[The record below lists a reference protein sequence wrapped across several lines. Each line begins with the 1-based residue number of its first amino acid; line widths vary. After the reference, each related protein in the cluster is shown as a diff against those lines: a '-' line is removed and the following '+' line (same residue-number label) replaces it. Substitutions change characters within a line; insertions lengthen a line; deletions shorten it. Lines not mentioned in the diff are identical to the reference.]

1 MPNGSERLVR
11 FATGLRVV
19 RAVGRVAV
27 AFTCLSLT
35 YLVSGIPAGGLTD
48 QDDPP
53 SAGAHSGR
61 STDGAVADGSS
72 SARLTSRVSAE
83 SFWSQALGIRKQFV
97 VYLPPSY
104 EASSQ
109 RRYPVAYYLHGML
122 GDEWNW
128 VRSGAIDRTLD
139 SLVASGL
146 PEMIVV
152 MPDGDDGWYT
162 TWNNLGNNA
171 ECRRSRPPGRQSET
185 VDAYCVPWPKYD
197 DYIARDLV
205 ARVDSVYRTI
215 PSRSARAIAGLS
227 MGGYGAISLALAYP
241 DVFSAAAS
249 HSGVLSPLYMGPHP
263 YSAPSRYAST
273 EAELRQNAGNLWP
286 AMVLAFGRDTTGWWP
301 RDPGRRAA
309 RYSSAD
315 RTRMP
320 ALMLDVGVADPYVD
334 QSRDLHATL
343 HRLGV
348 THAYAEWPG
357 AHNWD
362 YWRLHARESLRWI
375 GGHIAGGA
383 ARQ

>member
-1 MPNGSERLVR
+1 MPNESERLLGC
-11 FATGLRVV
+11 ATGLRVA
-19 RAVGRVAV
+19 RAVGRVAL
-27 AFTCLSLT
+27 AFTCLSVT

-53 SAGAHSGR
+53 SAGAHGR
-61 STDGAVADGSS
+61 LITVATADDTSS
-72 SARLTSRVSAE
+72 DRLVSRVSAD
-83 SFWSQALGIRKQFV
+83 SFWSQALGIRKRFV

-104 EASSQ
+104 DASSQ
-109 RRYPVAYYLHGML
+109 RRYPVAYYLHGIW

-128 VRSGAIDRTLD
+128 VRAGAIDRTLD

-146 PEMIVV
+146 PEMIVI

-162 TWNNLGNNA
+162 TWNSLGNNA
-171 ECRRSRPPGRQSET
+171 DCRRARPPRRESET

-215 PSRSARAIAGLS
+215 PLRSARAVVGLS

-263 YSAPSRYAST
+263 YAAPPRYAST
-273 EAELRQNAGNLWP
+273 EAELRQNAANLWP

-309 RYSSAD
+309 RSSSSD
-315 RTRMP
+315 RARMP

-343 HRLGV
+343 DRLGV

-357 AHNWD
+357 AHDWD

-375 GGHIAGGA
+375 GGHIATGA
-383 ARQ
+383 VR

>member
-1 MPNGSERLVR
+1 MLNESERLLTY
-11 FATGLRVV
+11 ATAFRVA

-35 YLVSGIPAGGLTD
+35 YLLSGIPAGDLTD
-48 QDDPP
+48 RDDPP

-61 STDGAVADGSS
+61 LPDGAAASVPSI
-72 SARLTSRVSAE
+72 ARLASRVSAD

-104 EASSQ
+104 DASSQ
-109 RRYPVAYYLHGML
+109 RRYPVAYYLHGMW

-128 VRSGAIDRTLD
+128 VRRGAINQTLD
-139 SLVASGL
+139 SLVAGGL
-146 PEMIVV
+146 PEMIVI
-152 MPDGDDGWYT
+152 MPDGDDAWYT

-171 ECRRSRPPGRQSET
+171 DCRRSKPPHRESES

-249 HSGVLSPLYMGPHP
+249 HSGVLSPLLMGPHP
-263 YSAPSRYAST
+263 YAAPPRYAST
-273 EAELRQNAGNLWP
+273 EGELKQNAGDLWP

-309 RYSSAD
+309 RSWAAN

-343 HRLGV
+343 DRLGV

-357 AHNWD
+357 AHDWG
-362 YWRLHARESLRWI
+362 YWRLHARESLQWI
-375 GGHIAGGA
+375 GGHIANGA
-383 ARQ
+383 AR